1 MSLLLLWFRE
11 ATIYMHVIKARFPH
25 PENYP
30 APLVR
35 VFDTR
40 KYILEGTYVPNFE
53 TPDNYTVR
61 ASMYF

>member
-1 MSLLLLWFRE
+1 
-11 ATIYMHVIKARFPH
+11 MHVIKARFPH